1 MKNKKQ
7 SLKERLLQEYAEEL
21 DDLLEK
27 LDPESELS
35 LTEIEDAALALRQRA
50 GEDVTQALTETQ
62 QEPPKPDEMCS
73 HCGQK
78 MRYKGKKPKQ
88 ISTRSGEVVVKR
100 PYYYCE
106 NCQQGFF
113 PPG

>member
-7 SLKERLLQEYAEEL
+7 SLKERLLQEYAGQL
-21 DDLLEK
+21 DELLEK
-27 LDPESELS
+27 LDPASELS
-35 LTEIEDAALALRQRA
+35 LTEIEDAALALRQRTGA
-50 GEDVTQALTETQ
+50 NVTQALAETQ
-62 QEPPKPDEMCS
+62 EKQPQPDEICR
-73 HCGQK
+73 HCEQK

-106 NCQQGFF
+106 HCQKGVF
-113 PPG
+113 PPR

>member
-1 MKNKKQ
+1 MKTKRQ
-7 SLKERLLQEYAEEL
+7 SLKERLLQQYAEQLDELFETVDPTSEL
-21 DDLLEK
+21 D
-27 LDPESELS
+27 
-35 LTEIEDAALALRQRA
+35 LTEIEDSALAIRQRT
-50 GEDVTQALTETQ
+50 GEDITQALTEAQ
-62 QEPPKPDEMCS
+62 AESPQPDEMCP

-106 NCQQGFF
+106 TCQKGVF
-113 PPG
+113 PLR